1 MHVASAHVV
10 RGQRV
15 EAAACRPAHGHV
27 GNDGGAAAQRVHRVA
42 QQPRVK
48 RAPAAMEVREAID
61 GESLFGQKTRSVR
74 ASYAL
79 ASFLCLR
86 V

>member
-27 GNDGGAAAQRVHRVA
+27 GHGGGAAAQRVHRVA

-61 GESLFGQKTRSVR
+61 GNRYSDRRRGLCER
-74 ASYAL
+74 AMPWLVSYA
-79 ASFLCLR
+79 
-86 V
+86 